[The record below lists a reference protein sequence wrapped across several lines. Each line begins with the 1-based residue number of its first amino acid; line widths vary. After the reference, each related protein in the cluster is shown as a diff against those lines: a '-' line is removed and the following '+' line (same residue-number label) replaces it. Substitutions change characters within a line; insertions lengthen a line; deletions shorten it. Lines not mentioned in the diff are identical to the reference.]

1 MTSGTS
7 RSWGPS
13 VIGVVVVMLMVVVF
27 ANAVV
32 ALLEGRAVACEPD
45 ATGQRSPAVAP
56 PVVSPGAP
64 AAGRRVSVTPPEHA
78 GTDVHHA
85 LWLPGDWSAD
95 RIGTGER
102 WPVVVEYAGNEHPA
116 SGSTGRVEDAALG
129 HGLTGGR
136 CIWVVLPF
144 VASDGTRNEATWWGD
159 LAATVAYAK
168 VNVPRICRAF
178 GGDPARVLL
187 CGFSRGAIAVN
198 HVGLH
203 DDEIAGLWCG
213 FVTHDHYD
221 GVREWRGTAWGAP
234 LMTYRAAAAVR
245 LARIRE
251 RPVLI
256 CQHGGTAEIEA
267 WLDASGARPRE
278 VTFLPVRI
286 DALFPHLPCRPVPGV
301 EITST
306 HTDRWLVVDSA
317 DGRTARSWVAE
328 VLRMGQ

>member
-1 MTSGTS
+1 MTAGTPRARGS
-7 RSWGPS
+7 SATGA
-13 VIGVVVVMLMVVVF
+13 VAGVVV
-27 ANAVV
+27 AVV
-32 ALLEGRAVACEPD
+32 TIAVLDGRAVACQPN
-45 ATGQRSPAVAP
+45 ATVQCSPPGAP
-56 PVVSPGAP
+56 PVVSPGVP
-64 AAGRRVSVTPPEHA
+64 AAGRRVTVTPPEYA

-85 LWLPGDWSAD
+85 LWLPADWHAD
-95 RIGTGER
+95 RVRAGVR
-102 WPVVVEYAGNEHPA
+102 WPVVVEYAGNEHPP
-116 SGSTGRVEDAALG
+116 SGSTGRVEDASLG
-129 HGLTGGR
+129 HGLSGGR

-144 VASDGTRNEATWWGD
+144 VASDGTRNQTTWWGD

-168 VNVPRICRAF
+168 VNVPRICGTF
-178 GGDPARVLL
+178 GGDPERVLL

-198 HVGLH
+198 LVRLH
-203 DDEIAGLWCG
+203 DNEIAGLWCG

-234 LMTYRAAAAVR
+234 LTAYRAAASGR
-245 LARIRE
+245 LGRIRE

-286 DALFPHLPCRPVPGV
+286 DMLFPKLPCRPIPGV

-306 HTDRWLVVDSA
+306 HTDRWLVVDGS
-317 DGRTARSWVAE
+317 DGRTARTWVSH
-328 VLRMGQ
+328 VVRLDP